1 MNTQFLPPHAPTPIP
16 GFHAYARQLRVRP
29 GETVEVCVS
38 GDGVVEASALHY
50 RHATIDRGE
59 VIERLPAFTATRH
72 PIHRGS
78 YVFVERGLETIGDVT
93 VEVWVR
99 PLALHGPGGLVHQ
112 RGLSLWLDENGAP
125 GFEMAGG
132 VAARGPALT
141 LKTWHHLVGVRESG
155 EVRLYV
161 DGACVA
167 RQAGPVGTISGGG
180 GLRLGARTNA
190 ADETVEILTGDL
202 WAPALYDRAL
212 TGEEIATRFTG
223 KEDALAAGCIG
234 AWRFDALE
242 GAPFRDVS
250 PAGRHGVGV
259 NVPLRM
265 IPGPRRTDDS
275 DWSTYDPTTD
285 PDFGHAVRCL
295 PDAIVDC
302 RWPVAFSWRVPD
314 DTRSGQYGIRLMDGT
329 GAVRYVHF
337 VVRPRRPTAPL
348 LCLSTTN
355 TRIAYNFQSFGDPA
369 LDYGAYQNHPSYPL
383 LGHLLGVNRPAT
395 GEPWETTTVHF
406 ELPFYAW
413 LEREGIPYDL
423 YSEWDL
429 EEDPSLL
436 DAYDTVAWAGHSEYW
451 TQTQYLSLR
460 RFIDRG
466 GHIVALSGN
475 TAYWRVS
482 VDTSAGVMEVRKHA
496 RIVTPGT
503 TCDPMVDRAHWH
515 QLDHRPG
522 STMREAGLPETGLLQ
537 IMTNGATSPPLD
549 GPRAGYEVLAP
560 EHPLFHTPHAI
571 DTAFPFASDA
581 AGYETDLS
589 VESMR
594 ARFGAGKRSRYPSIV
609 APVTTPVQ
617 LLARARLTPSLVLD
631 EDNDWFDGEM
641 WSEMTLQERE
651 GGGLVFCAG
660 SVLASHVL
668 ETDGNFSRFLHN
680 VLARMG
686 AIPAASGNFPG

>member
-1 MNTQFLPPHAPTPIP
+1 MNIQFLPPHAPTPVP
-16 GFHAYARQLRVRP
+16 GFHAHARQLRAQP
-29 GETVEVCVS
+29 GEAVEVCVS
-38 GDGVVEASALHY
+38 GDGVVEAVALHY

-59 VIERLPAFTATRH
+59 VVERLPAFEATRH

-78 YVFVERGLETIGDVT
+78 YVFVERGLATIDDVT

-99 PLALHGPGGLVHQ
+99 PLALNGPGGLIHQ
-112 RGLSLWLDENGAP
+112 RELSLWLDKNGAP
-125 GFEMAGG
+125 CFQIGDGSVVAGT
-132 VAARGPALT
+132 PLE
-141 LKTWHHLVGVRESG
+141 LKAWYHLVGVRESG

-167 RQAGPVGTISGGG
+167 RRDVSSGTVIGGG
-180 GLRLGARTNA
+180 ALRLGARTS
-190 ADETVEILTGDL
+190 DSGETTAILTGDL
-202 WAPALYDRAL
+202 WAPALYDRAFL
-212 TGEEIATRFTG
+212 SSEVTGRCATMADTPARSC
-223 KEDALAAGCIG
+223 AG
-234 AWRFDALE
+234 AWRFDALA

-275 DWSTYDPTTD
+275 DWSSYDPTTD
-285 PDFGHAVRCL
+285 PDFGHAARCL

-314 DTRSGQYGIRLMDGT
+314 DARSGQYGIRLTDDT

-337 VVRPRRPTAPL
+337 VVRPRRPTAAL
-348 LCLSTTN
+348 LCLSTTS
-355 TRIAYNFQSFGDPA
+355 TRIAYNFQPFGDPA
-369 LDYGAYQNHPSYPL
+369 LDYGAYQNHPSYPM

-413 LEREGIPYDL
+413 LEREGIAYDL

-429 EEDPSLL
+429 EEDPPLL

-451 TQTQYLSLR
+451 TQTQYRSLR

-482 VDTSAGVMEVRKHA
+482 VDPEAGVMEVRKHA
-496 RIVTPGT
+496 RIPTPGT
-503 TCDPMVDRAHWH
+503 TCDAMLDRAHWH

-560 EHPLFHTPHAI
+560 EHPLFRFPHAI

-581 AGYETDLS
+581 AGYEADLS

-641 WSEMTLQERE
+641 WSEMTIQERE

-668 ETDGNFSRFLHN
+668 ETDDNFSRFLHN
-680 VLARMG
+680 VLSQMG
-686 AIPAASGNFPG
+686 